1 MPPLKRDPEIKV
13 KVLWPRRDQHHR
25 VSAAKLVA
33 ARPTLGL
40 GLLKLKLR
48 LRPKAED

>member
-1 MPPLKRDPEIKV
+1 VLPLKRDPEVKV
-13 KVLWPRRDQHHR
+13 KLLPRRDHHHR

-33 ARPTLGL
+33 AWPTLGL